1 MIADPATE
9 LRSNV
14 RGVFVGR
21 GMARRVAKV
30 VLLFARSPFM
40 VAVYLAVKPGELL
53 TVDVIGLVNFLRYF
67 MI

>member
-1 MIADPATE
+1 M
-9 LRSNV
+9 